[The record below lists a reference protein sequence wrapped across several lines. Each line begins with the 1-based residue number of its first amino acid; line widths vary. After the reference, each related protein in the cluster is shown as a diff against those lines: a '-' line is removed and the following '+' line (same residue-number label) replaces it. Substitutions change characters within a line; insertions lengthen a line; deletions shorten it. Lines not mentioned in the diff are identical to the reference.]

1 MLTRL
6 RKRLDYNKL
15 VETGERTEKQL
26 KSEEETERDDI
37 VEVPELLNLL
47 KSISVSE
54 DLQLGSTEENMS
66 RENIDAFSRGKW
78 TKPGGISDFI
88 DKNQEENILDESE
101 LDSKISKVEELRI
114 V

>member
-54 DLQLGSTEENMS
+54 DL
-66 RENIDAFSRGKW
+66 
-78 TKPGGISDFI
+78 
-88 DKNQEENILDESE
+88 
-101 LDSKISKVEELRI
+101 
-114 V
+114 